1 MISDMLLPLEDCM
14 TVSSGEE
21 AGWQYV
27 SDGRSE
33 TCGLY
38 LVGRP
43 NQLVEITLHEV
54 DVECTD
60 GLVMVFDG
68 WELNGNV
75 FPNAEDHSLS
85 LDQRSQEFCGGRG
98 EGQVFTS
105 SQNAA
110 LVSFSIRKPGQGF
123 RLSVRYIENR
133 DPCNILMSEMAGMFT
148 LSNSGQERNCSL
160 TTLLFPASFQL
171 LNLAVGGSVKGQ
183 PDQGGRRRRAMSKLS
198 ANCADDFLQLG
209 GSSELESSKLA
220 TSQSLCGKEAAGME
234 KGLTVLCGS
243 STVRLVSSGNFLN
256 TVTVLVKAATEADLS
271 FDQNMVITCPEFLSE
286 V

>member
-1 MISDMLLPLEDCM
+1 VNLPLDDCM

-21 AGWQYV
+21 AGWQFV
-27 SDGRSE
+27 SDGRTE

-43 NQLVEITLHEV
+43 DQLVEITLHEI
-54 DVECTD
+54 DIDCTD

-75 FPNAEDHSLS
+75 FPSAEDHALS
-85 LDQRSQEFCGGRG
+85 LDQRSEEFCGNRR
-98 EGQVFTS
+98 QAKVFTS

-110 LVSFSIRKPGQGF
+110 LVSFSIPKPGEGF

-148 LSNSGQERNCSL
+148 LSNSGKERNCSL

-171 LNLAVGGSVKGQ
+171 LNLAVGGSVKTSV
-183 PDQGGRRRRAMSKLS
+183 DQGGRRRRAMSKLS
-198 ANCADDFLQLG
+198 TNCAEDFLQLG
-209 GSSELESSKLA
+209 GSSELESTKLA
-220 TSQSLCGKEAAGME
+220 TSQSLCGKEAARME

-243 STVRLVSSGNFLN
+243 STVRLVSSGNFVN
-256 TVTVLVKAATEADLS
+256 TVTVLVKAATEDDLS
-271 FDQNMVITCPEFLSE
+271 FDHNMVITCPEFLSE